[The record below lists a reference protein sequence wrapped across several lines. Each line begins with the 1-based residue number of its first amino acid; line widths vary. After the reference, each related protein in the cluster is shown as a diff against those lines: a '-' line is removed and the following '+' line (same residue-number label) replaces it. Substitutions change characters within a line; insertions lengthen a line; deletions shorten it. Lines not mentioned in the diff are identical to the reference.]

1 MILKFIYIL
10 NCRFIDSS
18 SAVCYND
25 LPARAQGKEVILTK
39 EMEVLPN
46 GTETRIHGM

>member
-1 MILKFIYIL
+1 MFLRFVYIL
-10 NCRFIDSS
+10 NREFIDLS

-25 LPARAQGKEVILTK
+25 LPARAQGKDVISTE

-46 GTETRIHGM
+46 GTETRIHGL